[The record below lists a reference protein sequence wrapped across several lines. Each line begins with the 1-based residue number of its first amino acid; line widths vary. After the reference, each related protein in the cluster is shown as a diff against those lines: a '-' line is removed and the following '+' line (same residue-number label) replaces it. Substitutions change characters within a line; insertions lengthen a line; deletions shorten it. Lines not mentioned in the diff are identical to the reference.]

1 MIKRKLSAA
10 LIALPAF
17 FLPATSWSKT
27 TPKKAELG
35 RYFVACENPEDCHS
49 AVAGILNDESN
60 VCTGVLVRED
70 VIATNLHCVPENM
83 RKEGASCKGRISFT
97 FPENKKE
104 AQEFADCDQ
113 VLSVSSALKDTPLT
127 PDYAFLKLSKKSS
140 RKPAVINTTGVANNE
155 SLTIYKV
162 DPHEDVGLLKKVTC
176 KAAQKSMLNPLFMSA
191 QSSVIS
197 LVPCDI
203 VSGNSGSPIFSAA
216 GEVKAII
223 NSQGLP
229 ADIPVDA
236 DRFNVAF
243 ASNFSCLNIP
253 ELGLV
258 AAKSVDGGAGCKNSM
273 DRAAIRNA
281 SGVLVR
287 DAVHPL
293 MPNFARNVGEQYKKI
308 HEQTKDFLQ
317 WQTDQQ
323 DIPYTGD
330 ETLAIAKV
338 AFKPKCISAS
348 RESLQKMQESLLKI
362 NYSEWGVQLHLD
374 SEGRP
379 TPQLA
384 ATEIHSVLSFPK
396 NDIVKS
402 QVAIKLDKMQF
413 SVPFCADVV
422 AVK

>member
-1 MIKRKLSAA
+1 MIKRNLTAA
-10 LIALPAF
+10 LLIVLPAF
-17 FLPATSWSKT
+17 LVPATSWSKPT
-27 TPKKAELG
+27 SNKKNDLG
-35 RYFVACENPEDCHS
+35 RYFVVCENPDDCHS

-70 VIATNLHCVPENM
+70 IIATNLHCVPENM

-104 AQEFADCDQ
+104 SQEFADCDQ
-113 VLSVSSALKDTPLT
+113 VLSISSQLKDTPLT
-127 PDYAFLKLSKKSS
+127 PDYAFLKLTKKAS
-140 RKPAVINTTGVANNE
+140 RKPVVINTTGVANNE
-155 SLTIYKV
+155 ALTIYKV
-162 DPHEDVGLLKKVTC
+162 DPHEDVGILKKTSC
-176 KAAQKSMLNPLFMSA
+176 KAAQKSMLNPLFLTA

-203 VSGNSGSPIFSAA
+203 VSGNSGSPIFSAS

-229 ADIPVDA
+229 DDIPVNA
-236 DRFNVAF
+236 DRFSVAF

-253 ELGLV
+253 ELGLSS
-258 AAKSVDGGAGCKNSM
+258 KGSDCKDSM

-293 MPNFARNVGEQYKKI
+293 MPNFAKNVGEQYKKL
-308 HEQTKDFLQ
+308 HEQTKNFLQ

-330 ETLAIAKV
+330 ATMAIAKV

-348 RESLQKMQESLLKI
+348 RESLLKMQESLLKV

-379 TPQLA
+379 APQLA
-384 ATEIHSVLSFPK
+384 ATEVNSVLSFSK
-396 NDIVKS
+396 KDLMKS
-402 QVAIKLDKMQF
+402 QVAIKVDKTQF
-413 SVPFCADVV
+413 TVPFCSEIAS
-422 AVK
+422 K

>member
-1 MIKRKLSAA
+1 MIKRNLTAA
-10 LIALPAF
+10 LLFAVPAF
-17 FLPATSWSKT
+17 LSSVTSWGKENSK
-27 TPKKAELG
+27 KNDLG
-35 RYFVACENPEDCHS
+35 RYFVVCENPDDCQP
-49 AVAGILNDESN
+49 AVAGILNDDSN
-60 VCTGVLVRED
+60 VCTGVLVRD
-70 VIATNLHCVPENM
+70 DIIATNLHCVPENM

-97 FPENKKE
+97 FPENKKDP
-104 AQEFADCDQ
+104 QEFADCDQ

-127 PDYAFLKLSKKSS
+127 PDYAFLKLTKKAS
-140 RKPAVINTTGVANNE
+140 RKPVTINTTGVANNE
-155 SLTIYKV
+155 ALTIYKV
-162 DPHEDVGLLKKVTC
+162 DPHEDVGILRKISC
-176 KAAQKSMLNPLFMSA
+176 KAAQKSMLNPLFITA

-203 VSGNSGSPIFSAA
+203 VSGNSGSPIFSSA

-229 ADIPVDA
+229 ADIPVNT

-253 ELGLV
+253 ELGLNNKGSEC
-258 AAKSVDGGAGCKNSM
+258 KSSM

-293 MPNFARNVGEQYKKI
+293 MPNFAKNVGEQYKKI

-330 ETLAIAKV
+330 ESLAIAKV

-348 RESLQKMQESLLKI
+348 RESLQKMEESLLKI

-384 ATEIHSVLSFPK
+384 ATEIHSVLSFSKKDLKKP
-396 NDIVKS
+396 
-402 QVAIKLDKMQF
+402 QVAIKLDKTQF
-413 SVPFCADVV
+413 SVPFCSEV
-422 AVK
+422 AAK